1 MADNELKLKISAEV
15 SKMGI
20 SDLRKDLKETQ
31 KTLDD
36 LRTSG
41 QQNSK
46 EWENSKTRAGVL
58 SQEIRKLGR
67 EYKGL
72 DGQVKAS
79 KFQML
84 EFGENLTV
92 VTAGLFMV
100 GKAIAETVK
109 ALKDLTMEGA
119 QFSVWKDSFTE
130 MQGGV
135 ENATKSLDLM
145 RKASSGNLDE
155 KEIILYTNKMKMLGF
170 ALDDSAKLLKLVDI
184 QGDKMGVTFRQ
195 GQDVLQGFIMTGRKM
210 ALKEMGINAG
220 EVTKKIDE
228 LTIATGKSKDALS
241 DEEIQAI
248 RLNAILQ
255 VTGVTMKEV
264 TDSELDAAD
273 KLLMFESA
281 TRNAKLEIGQLISK
295 GLIELIDS
303 LGATSQSATST
314 AGYISAIG
322 SESAKL
328 IPALAA
334 LKIAFGTAF
343 SVISTVVIPAIG
355 GLVMEL
361 GFLKVSIDGLTTGW
375 GRFVDFISGDISVGK
390 FLWHPEDSWAYNLLF
405 GGEETKETKL
415 NISPS
420 GIMSDIKKMS
430 NMVNSLV
437 PEIQISGTKPDK
449 TVSKGGKTAPKQI
462 KEDSDEAKKSLD
474 EMMWAIKGL
483 AVEMQ
488 RVDEL
493 ARGWLK
499 RIFGYEEKNKI
510 SDEIKIINTGLN
522 EMAEPVERIQTLSE
536 AFGNLNDEVSL
547 FFEALTSGEVDGFKQ
562 MLKNVAQSM
571 LDFVQ
576 LELIGATA
584 SSILK
589 AVLTGGLSVIR
600 DLPQL
605 ALATLLVQ
613 SLKGMISGLATGG
626 TATAGTPYI
635 VGERGRELFIP
646 NQTGYVMNNRQL
658 EMALSG
664 GGAVNNVYISADIDG
679 VKFLKSAFPK
689 YINYA
694 KYKRI

>member
-100 GKAIAETVK
+100 GKALAEMVK
-109 ALKDLTMEGA
+109 AMKEMTMEGA
-119 QFSVWKDSFTE
+119 EFSVWKDSFTE

-228 LTIATGKSKDALS
+228 LTIATGKSKDALT

-314 AGYISAIG
+314 AGYITAIG
-322 SESAKL
+322 GEVAKL
-328 IPALAA
+328 LPALAA
-334 LKIAFGTAF
+334 LKIALGTAF
-343 SVISTVVIPAIG
+343 ASIFTVGIPAIA
-355 GLVMEL
+355 GLTLEI
-361 GFLKVSIDGLTTGW
+361 GFLYIAIDGLLKGW
-375 GRFVDFISGDISVGK
+375 GRFVDFISGDISIGK
-390 FLWHPEDSWAYNLLF
+390 FLWHPEDAVVLKWL
-405 GGEETKETKL
+405 GIIGDEEPFEQAKSRGFTQA
-415 NISPS
+415 
-420 GIMSDIKKMS
+420 KKTFEVVDYGVDYIVEKS
-430 NMVNSLV
+430 
-437 PEIQISGTKPDK
+437 KDK
-449 TVSKGGKTAPKQI
+449 TKTGGKTAPKQI

-679 VKFLKSAFPK
+679 VKFLKRSFPQYMNATK
-689 YINYA
+689 F
-694 KYKRI
+694 KLVR